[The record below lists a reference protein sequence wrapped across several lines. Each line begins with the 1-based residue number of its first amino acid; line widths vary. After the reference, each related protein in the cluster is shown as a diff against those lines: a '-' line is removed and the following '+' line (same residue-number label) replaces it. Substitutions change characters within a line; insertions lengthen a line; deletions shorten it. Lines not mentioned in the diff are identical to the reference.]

1 MENPLIIGG
10 AGCVGRFMAGL
21 LTDAGHAPIII
32 DQVAALPGFDQRVM
46 DALAL
51 PEQAPELL
59 QAATMLII
67 ALPEAAAL
75 QVLERYAGAMP
86 SLRVLVNT
94 CSVQTPFQRCAS
106 RLFCGV
112 PSLGLNPM
120 FSPTLDCRGRPLV
133 LCERGHSE
141 AGAWF
146 EKLLGARGMLITRLT
161 PDEHDRTLAVC
172 QALPHAAILA
182 FAVALQHSECDP
194 ALIAALAPPPMKT
207 LLSLAARILQNQP
220 ATYWDIQKHNLN
232 AARQREQLASG
243 LDLLHQFCRQ
253 DTPENFSVELD
264 AVRNYLGAELESYAS
279 ACTAIFTLLNTP
291 QGEASDARSSESA
304 VRDPRQPHEGDGVA
318 GDHVARPAG
327 DHR

>member
-1 MENPLIIGG
+1 MEKILIIGG
-10 AGCVGRFMAGL
+10 AGCVGHFMARL
-21 LTDAGHAPIII
+21 LADAGHAPIII
-32 DQVAALPGFDQRVM
+32 DQVAAAPGIDQRVM

-59 QAATMLII
+59 QAATVLII
-67 ALPEAAAL
+67 ALPEDAAL

-94 CSVQTPFQRCAS
+94 CSVQLPFQTRAA
-106 RLFCGV
+106 RLFQHV
-112 PSLGLNPM
+112 PSVGLNPM

-133 LCERGHSE
+133 LCERSRSE
-141 AGAWF
+141 AGDWF
-146 EKLLGARGMLITRLT
+146 ETVLGERGMLITRLT

-194 ALIAALAPPPMKT
+194 ALIAALAPPPMQT

-220 ATYWDIQKHNLN
+220 ATYWDIQKHNRH

-253 DTPENFSVELD
+253 DTPENFSAELD
-264 AVRNYLGAELESYAS
+264 AVRGYLGPETERYGEACS
-279 ACTAIFTLLNTP
+279 AVFTLLNTP
-291 QGEASDARSSESA
+291 KDA
-304 VRDPRQPHEGDGVA
+304 
-318 GDHVARPAG
+318 
-327 DHR
+327 

>member
-1 MENPLIIGG
+1 M
-10 AGCVGRFMAGL
+10 
-21 LTDAGHAPIII
+21 
-32 DQVAALPGFDQRVM
+32 
-46 DALAL
+46 
-51 PEQAPELL
+51 
-59 QAATMLII
+59 
-67 ALPEAAAL
+67 
-75 QVLERYAGAMP
+75 QVLDRYAGAMP

-94 CSVQTPFQRCAS
+94 CSVQLPFQTRAA
-106 RLFCGV
+106 RFFHGV
-112 PSLGLNPM
+112 PSVGLNPM

-133 LCERGHSE
+133 LCERGRSE
-141 AGAWF
+141 AGDGF
-146 EKLLGARGMLITRLT
+146 ERLLGERGMLVTRLD
-161 PDEHDRTLAVC
+161 PEAHDRAMAVC

-220 ATYWDIQKHNLN
+220 ATYWDIQKHNRH

-264 AVRNYLGAELESYAS
+264 AVRHYLGPEVERYGE
-279 ACTAIFTLLNTP
+279 ACIALFTLLNTP
-291 QGEASDARSSESA
+291 QGEAPHARSCEPV
-304 VRDPRQPHEGDGVA
+304 VRDPRQPHEGAGTA
-318 GDHVARPAG
+318 GDHVAHPAG

>member
-1 MENPLIIGG
+1 MEKFLIIGG
-10 AGCVGRFMAGL
+10 AGCVGHFMARL
-21 LTDAGHAPIII
+21 LADAGHAPIII
-32 DQVAALPGFDQRVM
+32 DQVATATDIDQRVM

-59 QAATMLII
+59 QAATTLII
-67 ALPEAAAL
+67 ALPEEAAL

-94 CSVQTPFQRCAS
+94 CSVQTPFQLRAS

-120 FSPTLDCRGRPLV
+120 FSPTLECRGRPLV
-133 LCERGHSE
+133 LCERGRSE
-141 AGAWF
+141 AGEWF
-146 EKLLGARGMLITRLT
+146 ERLLGERDMLVTRLT

-207 LLSLAARILQNQP
+207 LLSLAARILHNQP
-220 ATYWDIQKHNLN
+220 ATYWDIQKHNRN

-253 DTPENFSVELD
+253 DTPENFSAELD
-264 AVRNYLGAELESYAS
+264 AVRNYLGAEVGHHAK
-279 ACTAIFTLLNTP
+279 ACADIFTLLNTP
-291 QGEASDARSSESA
+291 QGDTPHARSSEPV
-304 VRDPRQPHEGDGVA
+304 VRDPRQPHESVGVA